1 MIGEFRNFK
10 AVRLLLAD
18 CLPRIPL
25 SLLLGFFVNIV
36 FGRWAEI
43 FRRIGFIDNVAL
55 VVAHLI
61 EGNDPETRL
70 LRRRIVRYAVLSQTL
85 VFRDIS
91 LEVRKRF
98 PDIETIVSV
107 GIMTEHEYDLLT
119 SKLSRNSKYWIP
131 IQWAMKLAWKARE
144 QGKIVNDVVAF
155 QLTEKLREFRT
166 DLQML
171 CCFDWVPVPLAYPQ
185 IVILAVRCYMLITI
199 IARQTLGSE
208 FVSFVFH
215 KNANKLISDHS
226 MHDNIRTCFAD
237 GVGESRRNSSQ
248 PLRNR

>member
-1 MIGEFRNFK
+1 M
-10 AVRLLLAD
+10 
-18 CLPRIPL
+18 
-25 SLLLGFFVNIV
+25 
-36 FGRWAEI
+36 
-43 FRRIGFIDNVAL
+43 AL